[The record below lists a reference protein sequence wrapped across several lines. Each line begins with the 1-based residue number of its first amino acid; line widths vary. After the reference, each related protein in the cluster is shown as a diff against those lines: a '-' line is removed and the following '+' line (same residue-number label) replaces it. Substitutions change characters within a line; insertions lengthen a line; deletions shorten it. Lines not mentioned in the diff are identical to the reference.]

1 MWYVVYSMQLRPA
14 QAAAAYSCLAAQDDY
29 SILLLIDLQE
39 MVEMKS
45 GKAPQYTIM
54 KNSCMR

>member
-14 QAAAAYSCLAAQDDY
+14 QGYSCLAAQDDY

-45 GKAPQYTIM
+45 GNAPQYTIM